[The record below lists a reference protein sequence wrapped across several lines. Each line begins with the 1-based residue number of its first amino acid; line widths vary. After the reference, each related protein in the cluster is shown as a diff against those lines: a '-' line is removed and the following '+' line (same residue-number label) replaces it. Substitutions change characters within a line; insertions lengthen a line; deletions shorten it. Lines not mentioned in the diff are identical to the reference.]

1 MNAPDSKAVAALIGA
16 GHSRIDGALK
26 VTGRADYTADQRLPN
41 MAYAMPVGATI
52 ARGTV
57 RRVDTARAS
66 AMPGVVKVYTR
77 DTIGPLHRVDKDG
90 GATVDEHRPPLHDD
104 LVRYYG
110 QFVALV
116 VADSFEQAKAAA
128 DVVSVDYDAE
138 TPDVDLDIEP
148 GESGEVDSERGDPDA
163 AYLLGEVRLDHR
175 YSTPVQT
182 HNPIELHA
190 TVAVCEDGHYTLYET
205 SQAVMNHRAAM
216 AQMLGVPE
224 TNVRVITH
232 YLGSGF
238 GGKLWPWT
246 HAVLAAAAARDL
258 GRPVKLEITR
268 QMMFQTVGHRSN
280 TRQRIRLSATRAGRL
295 SSLRHDYIYH
305 ASRFDHMK
313 ENCGEATP
321 YLYSVPNLRVRSR
334 YTRRDIAPA
343 TSMRGPGAVPG
354 LFALESAMDELAC
367 ELGMDPVALRLLNE
381 PQVDESLDVPFST
394 RHLVECLTLGAKR
407 FGWDR
412 RTQAIGS
419 IVRGD
424 EILGWGVASAS
435 WLAKRLPAQVRVTLG
450 VDGTAEV
457 ACATQDLGTGTY
469 TVLAQM
475 VGELTGLP
483 LSRITVRLGDT
494 DLPPGPLSGGSMA
507 TGSLVPATAQAV
519 RAAIAQA
526 LAQAVAKPGTPYH
539 GSEAGALVF
548 AAGRIRAQA
557 EPEDAGMPFEALLSQ
572 AAVGEG
578 KSGASDDDADAGKLS
593 LHSYGAHFV
602 EVAWQPDI
610 ARLRVSR
617 VVTVIDAGR
626 IINPKTG
633 RNQIEGALIMG
644 VGMALLEETR
654 YDPRSGAPVTSNL
667 ADYLVATHA
676 DAPEI
681 DVVFLDHPDTAL
693 NEFGARGIGEI
704 GLAGFAAA
712 VTSAVHHATG
722 IRVRELP
729 VHIEDLLEA
738 APAQPRR

>member
-1 MNAPDSKAVAALIGA
+1 MNAPDRKAMSAMVGA
-16 GHSRIDGALK
+16 GHSRVDGALK
-26 VTGRADYTADQRLPN
+26 VTGRAAYTADQRLDG
-41 MAYAMPVGATI
+41 MVHALPVGATI

-57 RRVDTARAS
+57 RQVDTASAA
-66 AMPGVVKVYTR
+66 AMPGVIKIYTR
-77 DTIGPLHRVDKDG
+77 HNIGKLHRVDKDSG
-90 GATVDEHRPPLHDD
+90 VTVDEHRPPLHDD

-110 QFVALV
+110 QYVALV
-116 VADSFEQAKAAA
+116 VADTFAHAKAAA
-128 DVVSVDYDAE
+128 DAVTVAYDAE
-138 TPDVDLDIEP
+138 APDVGMEAQP

-163 AYLLGEVRLDHR
+163 AYSRGEVRLDQS

-190 TVAVCEDGHYTLYET
+190 SIAVCEDGHYTLYET
-205 SQAVMNHRAAM
+205 SQAVVNHRAAM
-216 AQMLGVPE
+216 AQMLGVPVE
-224 TNVRVITH
+224 RVRVITH

-268 QMMFQTVGHRSN
+268 QMMFQTVGHRSH

-295 SSLRHDYIYH
+295 SSLRHDFLYY

-334 YTRRDIAPA
+334 YERRDMAPA

-354 LFALESAMDELAC
+354 LFALESAIDELAC
-367 ELGMDPVALRLLNE
+367 ELGMDPVALRLMNE
-381 PQVDESLDVPFST
+381 PQEDESLAVPFST
-394 RHLVECLTLGAKR
+394 RHLVECLTVGARR

-412 RTQAIGS
+412 RTRGVGS
-419 IVRGD
+419 IRRGD

-435 WLAKRLPAQVRVTLG
+435 WLAKRLPAQVRVTLRT
-450 VDGTAEV
+450 DGTAEV
-457 ACATQDLGTGTY
+457 ASATQDLGTGTY

-507 TGSLVPATAQAV
+507 TGSLVPAAAQAT

-526 LAQAVAKPGTPYH
+526 LGQAVKRKDGPYH
-539 GSEAGALVF
+539 GRSTADLVFEAGK
-548 AAGRIRAQA
+548 IRAIDAADSAGVRFETLLA
-557 EPEDAGMPFEALLSQ
+557 E

-578 KSGASDDDADAGKLS
+578 KSGSSDDDADAGKLS

-602 EVAWQPDI
+602 EVAWQPEI

-654 YDPRSGAPVTSNL
+654 YDARNGAPVTSNL

-676 DAPEI
+676 DAPAI

-693 NEFGARGIGEI
+693 NELGARGIGEI

-722 IRVRELP
+722 VRVRELP
-729 VHIEDLLEA
+729 VHIEDLLKA
-738 APAQPRR
+738 APAR